1 MMDFNK
7 QKIKELEQELAKQAA
22 IFQKYAPAVIN
33 PSNSPAYKSAKKKF
47 DAADKRIK
55 EIEKELDVLKHPA
68 DGIQSQPSQSKV
80 KL

>member
-1 MMDFNK
+1 MDYNK
-7 QKIKELEQELAKQAA
+7 LKIKELEEELAKQSA

-33 PSNSPAYKSAKKKF
+33 PSNSPAYKTAKKKF

-55 EIEKELDVLKHPA
+55 EIEKELDALKHPT
-68 DGIQSQPSQSKV
+68 DGTQSQPSQTKV